1 MNEKKEF
8 SSTGSSNTEKLK
20 AVEEYN
26 HMAYPE
32 EAVEDHEYIKEK
44 TYNSDLP
51 EGFEIRPGDEK
62 IPFHNATLQP
72 GNNGP
77 AVNFRRGPGGGP
89 GGMGRTIEK
98 PLNAG
103 KTISSLFTYFSQ
115 AKNLMFLLM
124 GAVVLVTAASLFAP
138 ALQGEAIDYIKDR
151 EWARLYRCILFL
163 LIVYIANI
171 LFGLAQSLLAARLS
185 QNIVKQMRHDLFKKI
200 DYLSIRYLDT
210 HSNGDI
216 MSRMTNDVENVSNT
230 VAQSLGSLIS
240 GALTVVGTVAIMFA
254 YCWQLT
260 LITLVTVILTIIVTN
275 QMSKIMRKTY
285 RKRSEMLG
293 RLNGHSE
300 EMITGYKSIVA
311 YNKQEDVIEEF
322 RKTSDELTQVS
333 IKAEI
338 LGGSMGPIMNCISNI
353 SFVIVAA
360 FGGYFAYTGL
370 ITIGT
375 ISAFIIYA
383 RQFSRPINEIAQL
396 YGSLQTA
403 IAGAERVFALMDQ
416 PDEDNSGDR
425 DMDHVKGEI
434 TFRNV
439 DFSYI
444 PGKQVLYDFNLEVKP
459 GQKIA
464 LVGATGSGK
473 TTVVNLLMR
482 FYPADSGEILI
493 DGVNIRDIK
502 RDVLRK
508 NIAIVLQD
516 TVLFSDTIENN
527 IKYADP
533 EACDDEMYYAAEM
546 SNSRRFIERLPEKYQ
561 TFLKQAGAGLS
572 HGQRQLL
579 AIARAVLA
587 NPKILILDEATSSV
601 DTRTEQN
608 IQDAMVRLMKN
619 RTSLIIAHRLSTV
632 RDADKIVVM
641 DQGRV
646 VEIGNHEELLEKK
659 GRYYSLYMTQFAGNK
674 I

>member
-1 MNEKKEF
+1 MK
-8 SSTGSSNTEKLK
+8 TENAKLNK
-20 AVEEYN
+20 V
-26 HMAYPE
+26 
-32 EAVEDHEYIKEK
+32 
-44 TYNSDLP
+44 SLP
-51 EGFEIRPGDEK
+51 EGFDKHPDGEANMYHSYGPGGGSGTPVGRPRGGTRGS
-62 IPFHNATLQP
+62 I
-72 GNNGP
+72 G
-77 AVNFRRGPGGGP
+77 GPGGGP
-89 GGMGRTIEK
+89 GAPVIRPGGRPGGGPGRNIGREIEK
-98 PLNAG
+98 PHDAK
-103 KTISSLFTYFSQ
+103 KTIARLLSYFKQ
-115 AKNLMFLLM
+115 VQKLLILLIL
-124 GAVVLVTAASLFAP
+124 AVIFVTLIALLTPS
-138 ALQGEAIDYIKDR
+138 LQGKAIDYIKEH
-151 EWARLYRCILFL
+151 EWNHLYRCVAFL
-163 LIVYIANI
+163 AVAYLANI
-171 LFGLAQSLLAARLS
+171 LFGLGQTLFAARLS
-185 QNIVKQMRHDLFKKI
+185 QNIVKQMRHDLFQKI
-200 DYLSIRYLDT
+200 DYLSIKYLDT

-230 VAQSLGSLIS
+230 ISQSLGSLVS
-240 GALTVVGTVAIMFA
+240 GVLTIIGTITIMFL

-260 LITLVTVILTIIVTN
+260 LITLVTVILTVFVTKK
-275 QMSKIMRKTY
+275 MSKAMRKVY
-285 RKRSEMLG
+285 RRRSAILG
-293 RLNGHSE
+293 QLNGHSE

-322 RKTSDELTQVS
+322 CSTSDELAKVS

-338 LGGSMGPIMNCISNI
+338 LGGSMGPIMNCISNV

-383 RQFSRPINEIAQL
+383 KQFSRPINEIAQL
-396 YGSLQTA
+396 YGTIQTA
-403 IAGAERVFALMDQ
+403 IAGAERVFALIDQ
-416 PDEDNSGDR
+416 PDEDNSGDCS
-425 DMDHVKGEI
+425 MEQAKGEI
-434 TFRNV
+434 TFKNV
-439 DFSYI
+439 DFSYLE
-444 PGKQVLYDFNLEVKP
+444 GKQVLFDFNLDVRP

-482 FYPADSGEILI
+482 FYPVDRGEILI
-493 DGVNIRDIK
+493 DGVNIQDIK
-502 RDVLRK
+502 RDELRK

-527 IKYADP
+527 IKYSNPDASD
-533 EACDDEMYYAAEM
+533 EEMYYAASM
-546 SNSRRFIERLPEKYQ
+546 SNLKNYIEKLPKKYQ

-601 DTRTEQN
+601 DTRTEKK
-608 IQDAMVRLMKN
+608 IQDAMVNLMKN
-619 RTSLIIAHRLSTV
+619 RTSLIIAHRLSTI

-659 GRYYSLYMTQFAGNK
+659 GRYYTLYMTQFAGNK

>member
-1 MNEKKEF
+1 MSGKITMNENERWACVGECLPKGF
-8 SSTGSSNTEKLK
+8 EKLPDNQEVRYYTDS
-20 AVEEYN
+20 ARN
-26 HMAYPE
+26 G
-32 EAVEDHEYIKEK
+32 
-44 TYNSDLP
+44 S
-51 EGFEIRPGDEK
+51 G
-62 IPFHNATLQP
+62 
-72 GNNGP
+72 NGP
-77 AVNFRRGPGGGP
+77 TVNFRGRPGGGP
-89 GGMGRTIEK
+89 GRGMGQTVEK
-98 PLNAG
+98 ADHVG
-103 KTISSLFTYFSQ
+103 KTLSRIMLYFH
-115 AKNLMFLLM
+115 KEKRLLILLIC
-124 GAVVLVTAASLFAP
+124 AVVLVTLASLMAP
-138 ALQGEAIDYIKDR
+138 SLQGKAIDCIKDR
-151 EWARLYRCILFL
+151 AWDVLYRCAIVL
-163 LIVYIANI
+163 LIVYLINI
-171 LFGLAQSLLAARLS
+171 LLGLAQSLLAAHLS
-185 QNIVKQMRHDLFKKI
+185 QSIVKQMRHDLFRKI
-200 DYLSIRYLDT
+200 DYLSIKYLDT

-216 MSRMTNDVENVSNT
+216 MSRMTNDVENVSMT
-230 VAQSLGSLIS
+230 ISQSLGSLVS
-240 GALTVVGTVAIMFA
+240 GVLTVVGTVGIMFA

-260 LITLVTVILTIIVTN
+260 LITLLTVILTIVITKN
-275 QMSKIMRKTY
+275 MSKVMRKMY
-285 RKRSEMLG
+285 RKRSQLQG
-293 RLNGHSE
+293 QLNGHSE

-311 YNKQEDVIEEF
+311 YNKQEDVIDEF
-322 RKTSDELTQVS
+322 CKTSDELMKVTM
-333 IKAEI
+333 KAEI

-383 RQFSRPINEIAQL
+383 KQFSRPINEIAQL

-403 IAGAERVFALMDQ
+403 IAGAERVFALIDQ

-425 DMDHVKGEI
+425 DMEHVKGEI
-434 TFRNV
+434 SFRNV
-439 DFSYI
+439 NFSYI
-444 PGKQVLYDFNLEVKP
+444 PGKQVIYDFNLDVKP

-482 FYPADSGEILI
+482 FYPVDSGEILI
-493 DGVNIRDIK
+493 DGVNIFSIK
-502 RDVLRK
+502 RDELRK
-508 NIAIVLQD
+508 NIAMVLQD

-527 IKYADP
+527 IKYANPDATD
-533 EACDDEMYYAAEM
+533 EEMYYAAEM
-546 SNSRRFIERLPEKYQ
+546 SNSQYYIERLPKKYQ

-579 AIARAVLA
+579 AIARAILA

-608 IQDAMVRLMKN
+608 IQDAMVKLMKN
-619 RTSLIIAHRLSTV
+619 RTSLIIAHRLSTI

-646 VEIGNHEELLEKK
+646 VEIGNHDELLEKK
-659 GRYYSLYMTQFAGNK
+659 GMYYSLYMTQFAGNK